1 MLFTLFTAVDCP
13 ANCCILHSC
22 NKCTTITSYLEPQLF
37 VVYSHVEDQQEPK
50 HQTQDLLFSIYSF
63 GFQNVLSSTWV
74 PVNILPLCS
83 GILVARC
90 VHLKMHIDWSIPE
103 RAAVL
108 GFQECESVP
117 K

>member
-1 MLFTLFTAVDCP
+1 MP
-13 ANCCILHSC
+13 M
-22 NKCTTITSYLEPQLF
+22 
-37 VVYSHVEDQQEPK
+37 
-50 HQTQDLLFSIYSF
+50 
-63 GFQNVLSSTWV
+63 
-74 PVNILPLCS
+74 NILPLCS

-90 VHLKMHIDWSIPE
+90 IHLKMHIDWSIPE